1 MFDINAHKFF
11 IDFEILNSILN
22 NFYKIAFKMDK
33 RKWTPMLMLVE
44 SIFPN
49 GAIILPLE
57 ADSAKAFVRK

>member
-1 MFDINAHKFF
+1 MFYINTHKFF
-11 IDFEILNSILN
+11 IDFEIINCILN

-33 RKWTPMLMLVE
+33 RKLTPMLMLVE

-57 ADSAKAFVRK
+57 ADSAKVFVRK